1 MAYDAELAQRIRE
14 RMTAVAEV
22 SEKKMFGGLAFL
34 TSGNMTVG
42 VYGDSLMARI
52 APEAMD
58 AALAEPGVRPFD
70 MDGRPMREWVLVA
83 GEDLSADD
91 ELKRWIDRARRLP
104 PVESNQGLF
113 HFTEPMPA
121 YAGSYL
127 HKWDSP
133 VHTHSFVE
141 IAFAV
146 SGTATHHS
154 QAGQREMRPG
164 DVLLLRPGVWH
175 GYQECQR
182 FEVYNC
188 CFSSELLRRELAWT
202 REDPLL
208 GFLLWV
214 GPYSSPGRGV
224 LTISLPPSVLGE
236 CLAHLDAL
244 AGLRHRP
251 LALHRPDIVGRLSL
265 LFGQLGQA
273 VAQTRS
279 ELPGESGS
287 AHPAVIQAMR
297 LLEADLARDWTLTGL
312 AAELH
317 LARGYLVRLFN
328 AATGLPPMAYLGQ
341 LRAEHAAVLLL
352 HSDEPV
358 TSIGRAVGWPDQ
370 SGFARRFKA
379 HYGLSATTYRKR
391 FATRA
396 THLHLPATAAS

>member
-1 MAYDAELAQRIRE
+1 MAYNQSYRANVD
-14 RMTAVAEV
+14 
-22 SEKKMFGGLAFL
+22 
-34 TSGNMTVG
+34 
-42 VYGDSLMARI
+42 
-52 APEAMD
+52 
-58 AALAEPGVRPFD
+58 
-70 MDGRPMREWVLVA
+70 
-83 GEDLSADD
+83 ED
-91 ELKRWIDRARRLP
+91 P
-104 PVESNQGLF
+104 PVGTSQGLF
-113 HFTEPMPA
+113 HLTETMPA

-127 HKWDSP
+127 HRWDSP

-146 SGTATHHS
+146 GGAATHHCL
-154 QAGQREMRPG
+154 AGRREMHPG
-164 DVLLLRPGVWH
+164 DVVLLRPGVWH
-175 GYQECQR
+175 GYEDCQG

-188 CFSSELLRRELAWT
+188 CFSSELLRRELSWT

-208 GFLLWV
+208 GFLLWA

-224 LTISLPPSVLGE
+224 LMIRLEPSALSD
-236 CLAHLDAL
+236 CLVHLDAL
-244 AGLRHRP
+244 AALRHRP

-273 VAQTRS
+273 VARAGGVPAG
-279 ELPGESGS
+279 ELGL
-287 AHPAVIQAMR
+287 AHPAIVQAMR

-317 LARGYLVRLFN
+317 LAPGYLVRLFN

-379 HYGLSATTYRKR
+379 HYGLSATTYRKC
-391 FATRA
+391 FATGA
-396 THLHLPATAAS
+396 AHLHLPAGVAS

>member
-1 MAYDAELAQRIRE
+1 MD
-14 RMTAVAEV
+14 
-22 SEKKMFGGLAFL
+22 
-34 TSGNMTVG
+34 
-42 VYGDSLMARI
+42 
-52 APEAMD
+52 EA
-58 AALAEPGVRPFD
+58 
-70 MDGRPMREWVLVA
+70 
-83 GEDLSADD
+83 
-91 ELKRWIDRARRLP
+91 P
-104 PVESNQGLF
+104 PVGTSQGLF
-113 HFTEPMPA
+113 HLTEPMPA
-121 YAGSYL
+121 YAGCYL

-146 SGTATHHS
+146 GGSATHHS
-154 QAGQREMRPG
+154 QAGRREMRPG

-175 GYQECQR
+175 GYENCQR

-188 CFSSELLRRELAWT
+188 CFGSELLRRELAWT

-208 GFLLWV
+208 GFLLWA
-214 GPYSSPGRGV
+214 GPYSSSGRGV
-224 LTISLPPSVLGE
+224 LTISLPPSVLGD
-236 CLAHLDAL
+236 CLVHLDAL
-244 AGLRHRP
+244 AALRHHP
-251 LALHRPDIVGRLSL
+251 PALHRPDIVGRLSL

-273 VAQTRS
+273 VAQARG
-279 ELPGESGS
+279 ELPGEPGP
-287 AHPAVIQAMR
+287 AHPAVVQAMR

-312 AAELH
+312 ATELH
-317 LARGYLVRLFN
+317 LAPGYLVRLFN

-391 FATRA
+391 FATGT
-396 THLHLPATAAS
+396 THRHQPAAAS

>member
-1 MAYDAELAQRIRE
+1 
-14 RMTAVAEV
+14 
-22 SEKKMFGGLAFL
+22 
-34 TSGNMTVG
+34 
-42 VYGDSLMARI
+42 
-52 APEAMD
+52 MD
-58 AALAEPGVRPFD
+58 
-70 MDGRPMREWVLVA
+70 
-83 GEDLSADD
+83 ED
-91 ELKRWIDRARRLP
+91 P
-104 PVESNQGLF
+104 PVGTSQGLF
-113 HFTEPMPA
+113 HLTESMPA

-127 HKWDSP
+127 HRWDSP

-146 SGTATHHS
+146 DGAATHHS
-154 QAGQREMRPG
+154 LAGRHDMRPG
-164 DVLLLRPGVWH
+164 DVVLLRPGVWH
-175 GYQECQR
+175 GYEDCQR

-188 CFSSELLRRELAWT
+188 CFSSELLRRELSWT

-208 GFLLWV
+208 GFLLWA
-214 GPYSSPGRGV
+214 GPSSSPGRGE
-224 LTISLPPSVLGE
+224 LTISLPPSALGE
-236 CLAHLDAL
+236 CLVHLDAL
-244 AGLRHRP
+244 AALRHRP

-273 VAQTRS
+273 VAQARG
-279 ELPGESGS
+279 ELPGEPGTV
-287 AHPAVIQAMR
+287 HPAVVQAMR
-297 LLEADLARDWTLTGL
+297 LIEADLTRDWTLKIL

-317 LARGYLVRLFN
+317 LAAGYLVRLFN

-379 HYGLSATTYRKR
+379 HYGLSATAYRKR

-396 THLHLPATAAS
+396 AQLHHPTAAAS

>member
-1 MAYDAELAQRIRE
+1 
-14 RMTAVAEV
+14 
-22 SEKKMFGGLAFL
+22 
-34 TSGNMTVG
+34 
-42 VYGDSLMARI
+42 
-52 APEAMD
+52 MD
-58 AALAEPGVRPFD
+58 
-70 MDGRPMREWVLVA
+70 
-83 GEDLSADD
+83 ED
-91 ELKRWIDRARRLP
+91 P
-104 PVESNQGLF
+104 PVGTSQGLF
-113 HFTEPMPA
+113 HLTESMPA

-127 HKWDSP
+127 HRWDSP

-146 SGTATHHS
+146 DGAATHHS
-154 QAGQREMRPG
+154 LAGRHDMRPG
-164 DVLLLRPGVWH
+164 DVVLLRPGVWH
-175 GYQECQR
+175 GYEDCQR

-188 CFSSELLRRELAWT
+188 CFSSELLRRELSWT

-208 GFLLWV
+208 GFLLWA
-214 GPYSSPGRGV
+214 GPSSSPGRGV
-224 LTISLPPSVLGE
+224 LTISLPPSALGE
-236 CLAHLDAL
+236 CLVHLEAL
-244 AGLRHRP
+244 AALRHRL

-273 VAQTRS
+273 VAQARG
-279 ELPGESGS
+279 ELPGEPGTV
-287 AHPAVIQAMR
+287 HPAVVQAMR
-297 LLEADLARDWTLTGL
+297 LLEADLTRDWTLKIL

-317 LARGYLVRLFN
+317 LAAGYLVRLFN

-379 HYGLSATTYRKR
+379 HYGLSATAYRKR

-396 THLHLPATAAS
+396 AQLHHPAAAAS